1 METMVTQWWVSSIA
15 ILVAMNPVSTAP
27 IYLSMTDGMS
37 NADRSTIIRDAT
49 ALAAVVALSICLI
62 GNTMLS
68 VIGVTIGD
76 LRIAGG
82 IILIGLG
89 FHDLV
94 LSRHSRTVQDPSD
107 IGAVPIGVPL
117 MVGPATMTTLMV
129 SAEESG
135 YLNTTAALLPNL
147 LLAWMVMSNAH
158 KMIPLIGDSGA
169 KAFGKFM
176 SLILM
181 AIGVAMVRST
191 AMALMS

>member
-1 METMVTQWWVSSIA
+1 METMVTQW
-15 ILVAMNPVSTAP
+15 
-27 IYLSMTDGMS
+27 
-37 NADRSTIIRDAT
+37 
-49 ALAAVVALSICLI
+49 C
-62 GNTMLS
+62 
-68 VIGVTIGD
+68 
-76 LRIAGG
+76 
-82 IILIGLG
+82 GLG

-94 LSRHSRTVQDPSD
+94 LSRLSQTAQDPSD

-158 KMIPLIGDSGA
+158 KMIPLIGDSGS